1 MDGNHT
7 DDEIDFVEALAEEM
21 PTVDQE
27 MAACAERIDACEQL
41 LAQLRTDQSVQ
52 TMNQLKAEVEIAGK
66 MVDDKERLAGKLE
79 PEIIQWDPLG
89 KLIRRDEEL
98 EFVAAE
104 CAAIEDYLKNE
115 EQLALREMT
124 KLDEQDAKLSREE
137 KIKLNTGP
145 KKEGLTS
152 MLQDVE
158 ELNSQNNELLG
169 EHGTVF
175 EVFNPE
181 IPDSVLK
188 ARSARIKKVVHQ
200 NVEDPSR
207 ENIYYMLTVNCT
219 HRPPIKEMVAKIR
232 VLKVALE
239 QYELKWQ
246 KLKIDLNQKLNA
258 KKKYKAVKGDQIDE
272 MFAEALNRSAYADL
286 KVVRLEAGKYMFGT
300 KKILAKI
307 INNRLVIRVGGGY
320 TSVDEFIEQY
330 GRMELMKMIAAEEL
344 HAQHEHGGDGHHKAA
359 TDQLGHAADL
369 KRIKEKTDRMMASHG
384 GAISATMRQTMTAGM
399 QTY

>member
-27 MAACAERIDACEQL
+27 MAACAERIDACERL

-52 TMNQLKAEVEIAGK
+52 TMNQLKTEVEVAGK

-246 KLKIDLNQKLNA
+246 KLKIDLNQKLN
-258 KKKYKAVKGDQIDE
+258 
-272 MFAEALNRSAYADL
+272 
-286 KVVRLEAGKYMFGT
+286 
-300 KKILAKI
+300 
-307 INNRLVIRVGGGY
+307 
-320 TSVDEFIEQY
+320 
-330 GRMELMKMIAAEEL
+330 
-344 HAQHEHGGDGHHKAA
+344 
-359 TDQLGHAADL
+359 
-369 KRIKEKTDRMMASHG
+369 
-384 GAISATMRQTMTAGM
+384 
-399 QTY
+399 